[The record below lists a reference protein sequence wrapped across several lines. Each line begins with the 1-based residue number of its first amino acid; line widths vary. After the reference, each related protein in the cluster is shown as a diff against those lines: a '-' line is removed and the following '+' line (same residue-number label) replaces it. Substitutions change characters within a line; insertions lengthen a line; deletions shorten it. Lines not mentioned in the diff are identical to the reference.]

1 MIIGFND
8 TNNFEIYVMDLMEE
22 LKDKIKSAE
31 DVEQFSTE
39 LHESIETAI
48 MDTLESG
55 TYNGIDPDDYD
66 AQF

>member
-39 LHESIETAI
+39 LHESIEIAI

-55 TYNGIDPDDYD
+55 TYNSIDPDEYD

>member
-1 MIIGFND
+1 MVIGFND

-66 AQF
+66 VQF